1 MKKRILIFS
10 VAYHPFVGGAE
21 VAVKEITDR
30 LSHKASDGA
39 VELEFEMI
47 TLNLDG
53 LQKSEEQVG
62 NVKVYRIGGKGR
74 VYKLLF
80 PFSAYVK
87 ARTLHK
93 IHSYNAVWSIMAS
106 FGGFA
111 ASFFKRKNPHVPF
124 ILTLQEGD
132 PIEYIQR
139 QVRFVYPLFKNIFKR
154 ATIVQT
160 ISTYLATFA
169 REMGVQGEIHVIP
182 NGVDTI
188 LFTKTFSDSELE
200 IVRQEIGKEPGE
212 RFLIT
217 TSRLVV
223 KNGIKDVIAAM
234 TLLPSSVKF
243 IILGIGPLEQELRK
257 QVEDLDLGKRVVF
270 VGQKEYQDIPKYLA
284 VSDIFIRPSRSEGMG
299 NSFIEAMA
307 AGIPVIATPVGG
319 IPDFLKDRETGL
331 FCNVQDPE
339 SVKETIELLLSDTML
354 REYIKTQ
361 AQAMVFEKY
370 DWNTVVKAM
379 QDKVFS
385 KV

>member
-30 LSHKASDGA
+30 SSDY
-39 VELEFEMI
+39 EFEMI

-62 NVKVYRIGGKGR
+62 NVKIYRIGGKGR
-74 VYKLLF
+74 VQKLFF

-87 ARTLHK
+87 AQRLHK
-93 IHSYNAVWSIMAS
+93 IYPYDAVWSIMAS

-111 ASFFKRKNPHVPF
+111 ASFFKRKNPYVPF

-132 PIEYIQR
+132 PIEYIKR
-139 QVRFVYPLFKNIFKR
+139 QVRFVYLLFKNIFKR

-160 ISTYLATFA
+160 ISAYLAIFA
-169 REMGVQGEIHVIP
+169 REMGVQGEIQVIP
-182 NGVDTI
+182 NGVDTKI
-188 LFTKTFSDSELE
+188 FTQQFSNPELE

-212 RFLIT
+212 RILIT

-223 KNGIKDVIAAM
+223 KNGIKDVISAM
-234 TLLPSSVKF
+234 TSLPPSIKF
-243 IILGIGPLEQELRK
+243 VIVGIGPLEQELRR
-257 QVEDLDLGKRVVF
+257 QVEDLKLGKRVLF
-270 VGQKEYQDIPKYLA
+270 LGQKRYHDIPKYLA
-284 VSDIFIRPSRSEGMG
+284 VSDIFIRPSLSEGMG

-307 AGIPVIATPVGG
+307 AGVPVIATPVGG
-319 IPDFLKDRETGL
+319 ITDFLKDRETGI
-331 FCNVQDPE
+331 FCKVNNPE
-339 SVKETIELLLSDTML
+339 SIKEKVELLLSDQNLKETISSHAKTMVL
-354 REYIKTQ
+354 
-361 AQAMVFEKY
+361 EKY
-370 DWNTVVKAM
+370 DWDTVVKAM